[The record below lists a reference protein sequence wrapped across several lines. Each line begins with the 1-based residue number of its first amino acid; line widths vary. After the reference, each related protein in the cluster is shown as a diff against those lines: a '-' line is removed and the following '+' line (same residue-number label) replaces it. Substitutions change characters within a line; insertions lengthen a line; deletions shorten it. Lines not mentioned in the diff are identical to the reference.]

1 MILLQLL
8 DLKKQHHALKFE
20 LEAEFE
26 RVIEQGLFVMG
37 KSVALL
43 EEEFQSLF
51 QVKHALSCNSG
62 TDALVM
68 ALRALG
74 IGPGDEVITTP
85 FTFFASAESI
95 SAVGAKPVFV
105 DVNRD
110 TFNLDVCKV
119 EAAITEKTKAIL
131 PVHIFGQSVEM
142 EPLLKLAKNY
152 NLAVVEDACQAIGS
166 SYRFADGTEYVVG
179 TMGDAA
185 AFSFFPTK
193 NLGACGDGGMVTTKR
208 DDVAKI
214 IKALR
219 VHGSGEAGR
228 QAYEA
233 LYGES
238 LPAEHTTA
246 SDSTVYD
253 PSKYYNY
260 LIGYNSRLDALQAAM
275 LRVKLPHLGQW
286 NERRRTLAQ
295 RYIRLLKEAG
305 LWGEERLMA
314 QAVLNN
320 VTPVWHLFV
329 VRCEERAEL
338 ASFLKERGIATGIY
352 YPVPLHLQKVYQNG
366 SYALGYQEGDLP
378 VSEWL
383 SARTMALPFY
393 PELTEEEQ
401 EQVVAAIADFYRGR

>member
-1 MILLQLL
+1 MLPLL
-8 DLKKQHHALKFE
+8 DLKKHHQPLMPE
-20 LEAEFE
+20 LEKEVAS
-26 RVIEQGLFVMG
+26 VIKQAAFIMG
-37 KSVALL
+37 KAVVSF

-74 IGPGDEVITTP
+74 VGPGDEVITTP
-85 FTFFASAESI
+85 FTFFASAESV

-110 TFNLDVCKV
+110 TFNLDVSKV

-131 PVHIFGQSVEM
+131 PVHIFGLPVEM
-142 EPLLKLAKNY
+142 EPLLNLAKKY

-166 SYRFADGTEYVVG
+166 SCRFADGTEHLVG

-193 NLGACGDGGMVTTKR
+193 NIGACGDGGMVTTMR

-214 IKALR
+214 IKAMR

-233 LYGES
+233 LYGEC
-238 LPAEHTTA
+238 LAEAHAAA

-275 LRVKLPHLGQW
+275 LRVKLPHLAQW
-286 NERRRTLAQ
+286 NEKRRTLAQ
-295 RYIRLLKEAG
+295 RYIRLLKEAN
-305 LWGEERLMA
+305 LWGEGRLLA
-314 QAVLNN
+314 QAVPDY
-320 VTPVWHLFV
+320 VIPVWHLFV
-329 VRCEERAEL
+329 VRCEERAAL
-338 ASFLKERGIATGIY
+338 AAYLQEKGIATGIY

-366 SYALGYQEGDLP
+366 PYALGYRAGDLP

-383 SARTMALPFY
+383 SQRTMALPLY

>member
-1 MILLQLL
+1 MLPLL
-8 DLKKQHHALKFE
+8 DLKKHHQPLMAE
-20 LEAEFE
+20 LENEF
-26 RVIEQGLFVMG
+26 VTVVEQAAFIMG
-37 KSVALL
+37 KAVVSF

-51 QVKHALSCNSG
+51 QIKHALSCNSG

-74 IGPGDEVITTP
+74 VGPGDEVITTP

-105 DVNRD
+105 EVDKD
-110 TFNLDVCKV
+110 TFNLDVSKV
-119 EAAITEKTKAIL
+119 EAAITKKTKAIL
-131 PVHIFGQSVEM
+131 PVHIFGQPVEM
-142 EPLLKLAKNY
+142 EPLLKLAKKY

-166 SYRFADGTEYVVG
+166 SYRFADGTDHLVG

-193 NLGACGDGGMVTTKR
+193 NLGACGDGGMVTTIR
-208 DDVAKI
+208 SDVAKI

-233 LYGES
+233 LYGEH
-238 LPAEHTTA
+238 LAATYTTA

-260 LIGYNSRLDALQAAM
+260 LIGYNSRLDALQAAI
-275 LRVKLPHLGQW
+275 LRVKLPHLAQW

-295 RYIRLLKEAG
+295 RYIRLLKEAN
-305 LWGEERLMA
+305 LWGEERLLA
-314 QAVLNN
+314 QAVPEH
-320 VTPVWHLFV
+320 VTSVWHLFV
-329 VRCEERAEL
+329 VRCEERAAL
-338 ASFLKERGIATGIY
+338 ASFLQERGIATGIY

-366 SYALGYQEGDLP
+366 PYALGYREGDLP

-383 SARTMALPFY
+383 SQRTMALPLY
-393 PELTEEEQ
+393 PELAEEEQ
-401 EQVVAAIADFYRGR
+401 EQVVAAIVHFYQGR

>member
-1 MILLQLL
+1 MLSLL
-8 DLKKQHHALKFE
+8 DLKKHHQPLIP
-20 LEAEFE
+20 EFE
-26 RVIEQGLFVMG
+26 KEFADVIEQAAFIMG
-37 KSVALL
+37 KAVASF
-43 EEEFQSLF
+43 EAEFQSLF
-51 QVKHALSCNSG
+51 QMKFALSCNSG

-68 ALRALG
+68 SLRALG
-74 IGPGDEVITTP
+74 VGLGDEVITTP

-110 TFNLDVCKV
+110 TFNLDVSKI

-131 PVHIFGQSVEM
+131 PVHIFGQTVEM
-142 EPLLKLAKNY
+142 EPLLKLARKY

-166 SYRFADGTEYVVG
+166 SYRFADGTDRLVG

-193 NLGACGDGGMVTTKR
+193 NLGACGDGGMVTTMS

-238 LPAEHTTA
+238 LPAAHTAT

-275 LRVKLPHLGQW
+275 LRVKLPHLAQW
-286 NERRRTLAQ
+286 NEQRRMLAQ
-295 RYIRLLKEAG
+295 RYIRLLKEAN

-314 QAVLNN
+314 QAVPEH

-329 VRCEERAEL
+329 VRCEERAGL
-338 ASFLKERGIATGIY
+338 ASFLQERGIATGIY

-366 SYALGYQEGDLP
+366 PYALGYQEGDLP

-383 SARTMALPFY
+383 SQRTMALPLY

-401 EQVVAAIADFYRGR
+401 EQVVAAIADFYQGR

>member
-1 MILLQLL
+1 MLPLL
-8 DLKKQHHALKFE
+8 DLKKHHQPLMKE
-20 LEAEFE
+20 LENEFITI
-26 RVIEQGLFVMG
+26 IEQAAFIMG
-37 KSVALL
+37 KAVLSF
-43 EEEFQSLF
+43 EEEFQSML

-85 FTFFASAESI
+85 FTFFASSESI
-95 SAVGAKPVFV
+95 SSVGAKPIFV

-110 TFNLDVCKV
+110 TFNLDVSKI
-119 EAAITEKTKAIL
+119 EATITEKTKAIL
-131 PVHIFGQSVEM
+131 PVHIFGQPVEM
-142 EPLLKLAKNY
+142 EPLLKLAKKH
-152 NLAVVEDACQAIGS
+152 NLVVVEDACQAIGS
-166 SYRFADGTEYVVG
+166 SYRFADGMEYSVG

-193 NLGACGDGGMVTTKR
+193 NLGACGDGGMVTTVR
-208 DDVAKI
+208 SDVAKI
-214 IKALR
+214 IRALR

-233 LYGES
+233 LYGEH
-238 LPAEHTTA
+238 LGEEHTTA

-260 LIGYNSRLDALQAAM
+260 LIGYNSRLDAVQAAM
-275 LRVKLPHLGQW
+275 LRVKLPYLVQW
-286 NERRRTLAQ
+286 NERRRMLAQ
-295 RYIRLLKEAG
+295 RYIRLLREAG
-305 LWGEERLMA
+305 LWGEERLLA
-314 QAVLNN
+314 QAVPEHI
-320 VTPVWHLFV
+320 TSVWHLFV
-329 VRCEERAEL
+329 VRCEERTAL
-338 ASFLKERGIATGIY
+338 ASFLQERGIATGIY

-366 SYALGYQEGDLP
+366 PYMLGYQEGDLP

-383 SARTMALPFY
+383 SQRTMALPLY

-401 EQVVAAIADFYRGR
+401 EQVVAAVADFYQGR